1 MFREVS
7 SFSRLA
13 PTLISIKCM
22 IVTGVCLLTWH
33 LSGIEARFDV
43 EARFVLKLLLSFF
56 SNQVVP

>member
-13 PTLISIKCM
+13 PALISIKCM

-33 LSGIEARFDV
+33 LSGIEARFDL
-43 EARFVLKLLLSFF
+43 VLKLLLSFF